1 MGDTRYFLLSTSP
14 AKRSH
19 RPDKLSLQSSK
30 IRCDESSLCSF
41 FPWQPCNPLK
51 TCEHQ
56 PTRLLFPERFHRE
69 SLPPLK
75 ITATNNFLGSSSQ
88 RTMRGDGRHLT
99 TSDTDSVVTA
109 PRKPHSKHRNSGA
122 KGRQPDTRI
131 ECRVSTPNR
140 WMGGWREEGRK
151 GETRKEGNSKQKN
164 TLPPKHSLFSCAC

>member
-1 MGDTRYFLLSTSP
+1 MSFKVRVHFWGIPGIFFCRLLQQKEAIDPINCHCKVQKLGVTRALSAPFSHGNHVIP
-14 AKRSH
+14 LKRVNT
-19 RPDKLSLQSSK
+19 SLQN
-30 IRCDESSLCSF
+30 F
-41 FPWQPCNPLK
+41 FSQ
-51 TCEHQ
+51 
-56 PTRLLFPERFHRE
+56 RVHRE

-131 ECRVSTPNR
+131 ECRVSAPNR
-140 WMGGWREEGRK
+140 WMGG
-151 GETRKEGNSKQKN
+151 
-164 TLPPKHSLFSCAC
+164 